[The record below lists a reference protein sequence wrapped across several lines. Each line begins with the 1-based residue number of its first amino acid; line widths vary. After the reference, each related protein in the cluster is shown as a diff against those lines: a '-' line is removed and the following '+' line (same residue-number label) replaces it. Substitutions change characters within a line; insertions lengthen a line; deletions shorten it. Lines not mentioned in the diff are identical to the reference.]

1 LHRRCAE
8 VGPDPAVNQSTIL
21 RVDGGRDGHHG
32 SNKCETRSAHAR
44 VHQRDSIANA
54 SRWSGFQSPER
65 NWRPKSGG
73 TQKPRARLAGQ
84 ARGPNGRL
92 AAKKGP
98 LVSANGELSP
108 LSRTQRAIGQKR
120 TPPKAAGLSYAL
132 WAETRQAHFS
142 TRSVSPRRFNRGPP
156 QAYPSPH
163 ALAAKGS
170 ERSQRRIS
178 PRGHRPESETTRP
191 LKTDEQAS
199 GSVGRITP
207 GMAVQELPPG
217 MAVQEL
223 PKESL
228 QPFPQHR
235 ELPHHRQYLTA
246 FSTVSAESRH
256 RSNVSNA
263 QKADVPWPCGF

>member
-1 LHRRCAE
+1 M
-8 VGPDPAVNQSTIL
+8 
-21 RVDGGRDGHHG
+21 
-32 SNKCETRSAHAR
+32 
-44 VHQRDSIANA
+44 
-54 SRWSGFQSPER
+54 
-65 NWRPKSGG
+65 
-73 TQKPRARLAGQ
+73 PRARLAGQ

-207 GMAVQELPPG
+207 GMAVQELP
-217 MAVQEL
+217 
-223 PKESL
+223 KESL

-256 RSNVSNA
+256 RSNVSMRKKPTFPGRAGSNSPRA
-263 QKADVPWPCGF
+263 SLIVVFVFLSPRLSSSPGSRLRPCNCAERQEQKSYPGSSAVQFEPQHSLPREANPGRSSR